1 MAWLFRGRIGTSVSS
16 PGSDALAR
24 DILLA
29 DYHSIMSSSSEHG
42 HNDSPPNRKGTADS
56 SAAVGRG
63 DSGEEP
69 VLQSSIGS
77 GLLKQATASTTDEH
91 VVVPKVC
98 PQCGGEYETG
108 DRFCP
113 KDGAPLR
120 PKGSTDPMIGRIIA
134 DRYLILARLGEGGMG
149 RVYVAEHVKMNR
161 QCAIKVMSPS
171 LLNDAESTTR
181 FGREASNAARIL
193 HPNVAAVFDY
203 GEADKTVYLVMEYVD
218 GESLSSLLAREGA
231 LDPRRAIDI
240 ARQIADGLTAAHELG
255 LVHRDL
261 KPDNVIVAMKRDG
274 REIAKVVDFGIAK
287 AVSDLPKDA
296 LTRSGLVIGTPEYM
310 SPEQLLGD
318 PVDARTDIY
327 ALGCMLYQMLT
338 GVQPFAGDTRE
349 QMIRRRLNELPPH
362 VQAVI
367 PELPKRLDT
376 LIAHMLA
383 RAPNERL
390 GSAAA
395 VSAGLDPTVALAGW
409 EPAHAAPMV
418 PARVPRGAPTVI
430 HASADPAMQPTIPI
444 RRSSSSSKG
453 ILFGSLLL
461 SAMVVGGVFAWSRWE
476 LRRAMRTAP
485 PVVTTSPVVASVPVD
500 TATTTP
506 PPPKAAVTDSVDS
519 LAKSAS
525 TTPRAESLGK
535 LAPKRPTPP
544 TDDTAIQET
553 LNHFAMA
560 VGNGEVA
567 VRTEFPTIPTQ
578 LIEGLRQIYSQNE
591 RIKAAAQLGKPT
603 ITGTRAEVAFVLRLS
618 YVDRT
623 SKQPGTFPFRYRA
636 TMIKRD
642 GKWELTDLSALP

>member
-1 MAWLFRGRIGTSVSS
+1 MAWQFRGRIGASVSS

-29 DYHSIMSSSSEHG
+29 DYHLIMSSSSEHS
-42 HNDSPPNRKGTADS
+42 HNDSTPNRKAAADS
-56 SAAVGRG
+56 SAAVGRE

-69 VLQSSIGS
+69 VLQTSIGS
-77 GLLKQATASTTDEH
+77 GLLKQATSTTDEH
-91 VVVPKVC
+91 VVVAKVC

-120 PKGSTDPMIGRIIA
+120 PKGSADPMIGRIIA

-171 LLNDAESTTR
+171 LLNDADSTTR
-181 FGREASNAARIL
+181 FAREASNAARIL
-193 HPNVAAVFDY
+193 HRNVAAVFDY

-255 LVHRDL
+255 IVHRDL

-274 REIAKVVDFGIAK
+274 REVAKVVDFGIAK

-349 QMIRRRLNELPPH
+349 QMIRRRLNEPPPH

-367 PELPKRLDT
+367 PELPKRLDS

-395 VSAGLDPTVALAGW
+395 VSAGLDPAVALAGW

-418 PARVPRGAPTVI
+418 SARVPRGAPTVI
-430 HASADPAMQPTIPI
+430 HASSYPAMQLSILI
-444 RRSSSSSKG
+444 SRSHTSLKR
-453 ILFGSLLL
+453 ILLGSVFL
-461 SAMVVGGVFAWSRWE
+461 SVIIVGGVFAWSRWE
-476 LRRAMRTAP
+476 MGRAERTVT
-485 PVVTTSPVVASVPVD
+485 PVVTTPV
-500 TATTTP
+500 TAAPPDTTTAATP
-506 PPPKAAVTDSVDS
+506 PQPAVAESIDAA
-519 LAKSAS
+519 AKSAP
-525 TTPRAESLGK
+525 TPPHADSLGK
-535 LAPKRPTPP
+535 VAPKKQSPP
-544 TDDTAIQET
+544 TDETAIQET

-567 VRTEFPTIPTQ
+567 VRTEYPNIPTQ
-578 LIEGLRQIYSQNE
+578 LIEG
-591 RIKAAAQLGKPT
+591 
-603 ITGTRAEVAFVLRLS
+603 
-618 YVDRT
+618 
-623 SKQPGTFPFRYRA
+623 
-636 TMIKRD
+636 
-642 GKWELTDLSALP
+642 